1 MPKCEMEMTNT
12 KNNQEEHRE
21 VSGGGDWKG
30 SLIEGKWNGSIKW
43 YKGTWS
49 GGGKWWGKV
58 IKGTWEKGKGEWES
72 SGNGSGKWKGG
83 GKLKSGASGPKYAA
97 IVITVI
103 GFISNIVSAALGS
116 VVGVMGWITTVIS
129 IVVIIIFM
137 VYLARKDK
145 KLEGKWRVGGE
156 WWEEKGLLILSMH
169 GTGELGGYVFHMEGK
184 MRERIGSI
192 GG

>member
-1 MPKCEMEMTNT
+1 MT
-12 KNNQEEHRE
+12 KNAENNEEVYRE
-21 VSGGGDWKG
+21 MSGGGDWKG

-43 YKGTWS
+43 LEEGTWS

-58 IKGTWEKGKGEWES
+58 IDGEWKEGKGDWKSLGDGTRIWSGKGKLTS
-72 SGNGSGKWKGG
+72 SVP
-83 GKLKSGASGPKYAA
+83 GPKYAA
-97 IVITVI
+97 IVVAVI

-116 VVGVMGWITTVIS
+116 VVGVIGWITTIIS
-129 IVVIIIFM
+129 IVVIIIFL

-145 KLEGKWRVGGE
+145 KLEGKWRVDGE
-156 WWEEKGLLILSMH
+156 WREEKGLLILSMH
-169 GTGELGGYVFHMEGK
+169 GTGELGGYAFHMEGK